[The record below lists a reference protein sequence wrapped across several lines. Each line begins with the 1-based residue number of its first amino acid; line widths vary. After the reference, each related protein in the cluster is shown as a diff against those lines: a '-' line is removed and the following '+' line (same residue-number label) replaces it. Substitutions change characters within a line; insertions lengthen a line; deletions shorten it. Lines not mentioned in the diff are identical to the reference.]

1 MSIDG
6 TYQCEVITEGGDPT
20 SGDSEYK
27 TKLISYGVMKLYQ
40 QDGELKGSMFPV
52 FFWYQA
58 PFRNGKTDGRHFSY
72 TVYFN
77 SPCQQYAMDVEG
89 EVDDEGNVTGTA
101 TNPMGVCKLVGK
113 KVSDEILTLYPLMGR
128 M

>member
-6 TYQCEVITEGGDPT
+6 TYKCQVITYGTNELK
-20 SGDSEYK
+20 S
-27 TKLISYGVMKLYQ
+27 KLISYGVMKLYQ

-58 PFRNGKTDGRHFSY
+58 PFRNGVTDGKSFKF

-77 SPCQQYAMDVEG
+77 SPCQQYVMEVEG
-89 EVDDEGNVTGTA
+89 QVDENGKVTGTA
-101 TNPMGVCKLVGK
+101 TNPMGTCELIGE
-113 KVSDEILTLYPLMGR
+113 KVSDEILTRYPRAGR
-128 M
+128 I